1 MENRTKRGLELSA
14 AIIALI
20 YCVVDLIIEII
31 DLISIG
37 KYFTEL
43 GTGFILGFIIGICLV
58 VAELV
63 LAIKLLIDKSNP
75 FIKGIRI
82 AFIVISSV
90 LTLFLFISFLIG
102 TVGGIGWIAL
112 TVFIVVLVLE
122 SISFGMKDT
131 KNTIHTQNL
140 ATAESSVEDKIKE
153 LKHLLDLYVIS
164 QEEYESAVDKIV
176 KKLI

>member
-31 DLISIG
+31 GLISIG
-37 KYFTEL
+37 KYFTVL
-43 GTGFILGFIIGICLV
+43 GAGFILGFIIGICLV

-63 LAIKLLIDKSNP
+63 LAIKLLIGKSNP

-90 LTLFLFISFLIG
+90 STLFLFISFLIG
-102 TVGGIGWIAL
+102 TVGGTGFIAL

-131 KNTIHTQNL
+131 KNTIRTQNL

-164 QEEYESAVDKIV
+164 Q
-176 KKLI
+176 